1 MIKHTVKI
9 QRSLASSDG
18 QERVLVYNEDRT
30 ILQEFD
36 MTDELREL
44 FLPHDL
50 KLYFEATLRD
60 GVLSLG
66 DNLPEQD
73 F

>member
-1 MIKHTVKI
+1 MTKHIIKI
-9 QRSLASSDG
+9 QRSLATSDG
-18 QERVLVYNEDRT
+18 QERVLVYSEDRT

-44 FLPHDL
+44 FLLHDL

-60 GVLSLG
+60 GVLSIG
-66 DNLPEQD
+66 DNLLPQD

>member
-1 MIKHTVKI
+1 MTKHIIKI
-9 QRSLASSDG
+9 QRSLATSDG

-60 GVLSLG
+60 GVLSIG
-66 DNLPEQD
+66 DNLPPQD